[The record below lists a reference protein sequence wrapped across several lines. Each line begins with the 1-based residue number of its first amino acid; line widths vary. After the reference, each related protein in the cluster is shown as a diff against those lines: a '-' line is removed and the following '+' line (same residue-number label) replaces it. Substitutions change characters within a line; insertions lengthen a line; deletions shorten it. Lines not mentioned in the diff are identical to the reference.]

1 MKKIFTLVCI
11 GLLIFQSNAQN
22 CTTYPIVKPSW
33 WNTLNGGS
41 GPTSFDLGL
50 TEDSIDITNDDQI
63 RFTQGQDTSF
73 EIQYLMP
80 VQFDVSDLG
89 VPGVSV
95 VDVSSVTIL
104 GVSGLPTGLTWDIDI
119 AGTQNGNSYNPANYR
134 YGAFK
139 ICGTTFSPPG
149 IYQVEVQVEG
159 CGSALGISQCQPVP
173 LPLELE
179 VLASP
184 GGNAFFSFS
193 PGSGCDTVNVDYE
206 ANVPSPEPGFNPVA
220 YGWDFDNDGTEDA
233 TGQLVSASF
242 TNIGPNVVTQS
253 TTFDEFYISQIRLSS
268 IDQSCY
274 QGGLFS
280 EGTGEL
286 TDPLFGQCLL
296 GAACN
301 PDVVLNVVT
310 TAGSSSLPEITDN
323 TSPVWSTD
331 IVVGQGAISI
341 TGTELDPV
349 TSLNG
354 NDELGTAV
362 ISINS
367 TPSNGQTYN
376 FTLNNNGTNCASG
389 NLTVNRRQQSQTI
402 TTDTI
407 FVYQASATPIIAGD
421 TVFCLGDTITLSSS
435 ASDLYQWSDGS
446 GIIGNA
452 QDLFVTSPGTY
463 SVTVTDVGTIC
474 PTTSEVFVVAESIVA
489 QPTIA
494 AAANGLYIENPDS
507 NSVQWYSDGLPIP
520 GANGDTLTSLSIGG
534 PFTVEMTN
542 ALGCISVSESYEICL
557 PGTSSAVGSNV
568 VALGNDVTLEADGF
582 SVTSG
587 NAVAWAL
594 SLNGPI
600 TSLAELQAAIDAGL
614 VFPGDDD
621 STLMLTLADFDANG
635 SYYATP
641 FTAEIAVADSVIYAP
656 EVDSGCTPNGQL
668 CISLSGTPGLAL
680 VADSLR
686 FTFPDGSSVGLSEI
700 VPPEFQALLPDT
712 IEYELLDLLPVV
724 LPDGLCFG
732 LSDLYNADP
741 NGSWSISVLN
751 VGTGSLTVEVDDI
764 NLTVSADS
772 CSLISSDQVTII
784 SGDSYTISPN
794 SSTTIEFEIPPVPA
808 SFPTVN
814 AGCETFGDATL
825 ISVTGIQ
832 SSIDELYGISNF
844 NLRPN
849 PSQGEVVLTFEALYP
864 SNASMYLMDALG
876 RTVWQSSSMIN
887 AGSNSVDVSFP
898 YVSEGLYYFV
908 LSTDYGRGIHPI
920 QINR

>member
-1 MKKIFTLVCI
+1 MKKLFTLLCI

-33 WNTLNGGS
+33 WTVLNGGS

-50 TEDSIDITNDDQI
+50 TEDSIDVTNDDLI

-104 GVSGLPTGLTWDIDI
+104 GVSGLPTGLVWDLDI
-119 AGTQNGNSYNPANYR
+119 AGTQNGNSYNPANNR

-159 CGSALGISQCQPVP
+159 CGSALGISQCEPVP

-193 PGSGCDTVNVDYE
+193 PGSGCDTVNVDFE
-206 ANVPSPEPGFNPVA
+206 ANVPSPDPVLNPVA

-233 TGQLVSASF
+233 AGQLVSATF
-242 TNIGPNVVTQS
+242 TNPGPNVVTQS

-341 TGTELDPV
+341 TGTELDPP

-354 NDELGTAV
+354 DDELGTAV

-407 FVYQASATPIIAGD
+407 LVYQTSSTPAIALSCQGD
-421 TVFCLGDTITLSSS
+421 TVVLSSS
-435 ASDLYQWSDGS
+435 ASNIYEWTNGS
-446 GIIGNA
+446 GVLGSE
-452 QDLFVTSPGTY
+452 QDLVISSPGAY
-463 SVTVTDVGTIC
+463 SVTVTDSGTIC
-474 PTTSEVFVVAESIVA
+474 PATSELIVPVESFLV

-494 AAANGLYIENPDS
+494 AASNGLYIENPDS

-542 ALGCISVSESYEICL
+542 SLGCVSVSEPYEICL

-594 SLNGPI
+594 SPDGPI
-600 TSLAELQAAIDAGL
+600 TSMAELQAAIDAGL
-614 VFPGDDD
+614 VFPGDD
-621 STLMLTLADFDANG
+621 STLTLTLADFDANG

-686 FTFPDGSSVGLSEI
+686 FTFPDGSSVGLSQI

-724 LPDGLCFG
+724 LPEGLCFG
-732 LSDLYNADP
+732 LSDLYNDDP

-751 VGTGSLTVEVDDI
+751 VGTGSLTVEVADI
-764 NLTVSADS
+764 DLTVSADS
-772 CSLISSDQVTII
+772 CPLLSSDQVTII

-794 SSTTIEFEIPPVPA
+794 SSTIIQFEIPPVPA

-832 SSIDELYGISNF
+832 LSIDELHSISNF

-876 RTVWQSSSMIN
+876 RTVWQSFSMIH